1 MKLENQLQDEKG
13 YLLIE
18 NLITLSVILTILVI
32 LYPLIVQWLV
42 IREEAK
48 QSIENSRVL
57 YESSVLW
64 PTEIQEREGYTIE
77 STDYSIFV
85 KYHDVRVGVDIY
97 AMQFSE

>member
-18 NLITLSVILTILVI
+18 NLVTLSVILTILVI

-48 QSIENSRVL
+48 QSVENSRVL

-64 PTEIQEREGYTIE
+64 PAELQEREGYTIE
-77 STDYSIFV
+77 STDHSIFV
-85 KYHDVRVGVDIY
+85 KYDDVRVGVDIY
-97 AMQFSE
+97 AVQFSE

>member
-18 NLITLSVILTILVI
+18 NLVTLSVILTILVI

-48 QSIENSRVL
+48 QSVENSRVL

-64 PTEIQEREGYTIE
+64 PAELQEREGYTIE
-77 STDYSIFV
+77 STDHSIFV
-85 KYHDVRVGVDIY
+85 KYDDVRVGVDIY
-97 AMQFSE
+97 AVHFSE

>member
-18 NLITLSVILTILVI
+18 NLVTLSVILTILVI
-32 LYPLIVQWLV
+32 LYPLIVQWLI

-48 QSIENSRVL
+48 QSVENSRVL

-64 PTEIQEREGYTIE
+64 PAELQEREGYTIE
-77 STDYSIFV
+77 STDHSIFV
-85 KYHDVRVGVDIY
+85 KYDDVRVGVDIY
-97 AMQFSE
+97 AVQFSE